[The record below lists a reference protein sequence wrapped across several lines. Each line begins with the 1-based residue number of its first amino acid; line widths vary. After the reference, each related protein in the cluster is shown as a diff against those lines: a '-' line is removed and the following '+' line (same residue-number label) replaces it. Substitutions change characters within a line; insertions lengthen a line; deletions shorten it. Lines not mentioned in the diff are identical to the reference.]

1 MKRMIDS
8 GRKRELANDLRLQ
21 KLVNCESTGQEMVLQ
36 FNKEKKKIEKNART
50 SKAQVLS
57 KWRSVINGAFDA
69 VKWKTETFSS
79 ARRKKRYPI

>member
-1 MKRMIDS
+1 MIDS

-57 KWRSVINGAFDA
+57 KCRSVINGAFDA
-69 VKWKTETFSS
+69 VK
-79 ARRKKRYPI
+79 